1 MTDKAQPQ
9 GINRAKVTPAD
20 DVEGHRFA
28 SRTTEPDGISRSRV
42 TGDDDVEGHRFAAR
56 TTEPDGVVRS
66 RVTGDD
72 DVEGHSLVNP
82 FLNRELSRARE
93 RDVEQH
99 LKAREFEQ
107 RAKEAK
113 KDHR

>member
-9 GINRAKVTPAD
+9 GINRSKATADD

-28 SRTTEPDGISRSRV
+28 SRTTEPDGISRSKI
-42 TGDDDVEGHRFAAR
+42 TEG
-56 TTEPDGVVRS
+56 
-66 RVTGDD
+66 D